1 MNLELVAALDQ
12 NRAIGVD
19 NQMPWHLPDDLAHF
33 KRLTLG
39 KTVLMGRKTFLSI
52 GRPLPKR
59 RNIVL
64 TRDPSF
70 LADGAEV
77 VHSLEMA
84 LALEPNQMVIGGG
97 EIYTLTLPLAAKL
110 HLTLV
115 QTQIQRADAFFPVWG
130 DDWLETTRTH
140 HPSDER
146 HAFGF
151 DFVTLEKPQTKNGA

>member
-12 NRAIGVD
+12 NRAIGVG

-33 KRLTLG
+33 KRLTLD

-52 GRPLPKR
+52 GKPLPKR

-64 TRDPSF
+64 TRDANF
-70 LADGAEV
+70 RADGVET
-77 VHSLEMA
+77 VHSLEAA
-84 LALEPNQMVIGGG
+84 LMLEPNQMVIGGG
-97 EIYTLTLPLAAKL
+97 EIYALTLPLASTL

-115 QTQIQRADAFFPVWG
+115 HTQIAHADAFFPAW
-130 DDWLETTRTH
+130 DSTDWLETARTH

-151 DFVTLEKPQTKNGA
+151 DFVTLTKSE

>member
-12 NRAIGVD
+12 NRAIGVG

-33 KRLTLG
+33 KRLTLD

-64 TRDPSF
+64 TRDMDF
-70 LADGAEV
+70 HADGIEV
-77 VHSLEMA
+77 VHSLKAA
-84 LALEPNQMVIGGG
+84 LNLEPNPMVIGGG
-97 EIYTLTLPLAAKL
+97 EIYALTLPLASTL

-115 QTQIQRADAFFPVWG
+115 QTQIQNADAFFPDWSST
-130 DDWLETTRTH
+130 DWLETTRTH

-151 DFVTLEKPQTKNGA
+151 DFVRLERV

>member
-12 NRAIGVD
+12 NRAIGVG
-19 NQMPWHLPDDLAHF
+19 NAMPWHLPDDLAHF

-59 RNIVL
+59 RNLVL

-70 LADGAEV
+70 HAEGIEILP
-77 VHSLEMA
+77 SLDAA
-84 LALEPNQMVIGGG
+84 LQLEPNLMIIGGG
-97 EIYTLTLPLAAKL
+97 EIYTLALALANTL

-115 QTQIQRADAFFPVWG
+115 QTQIPHADAFFPAW
-130 DDWLETTRTH
+130 DSANWLETTRQH

-146 HAFGF
+146 HVFGF
-151 DFVTLEKPQTKNGA
+151 DWVTLKRRTKW